1 MREEIPQLTGVLEGF
16 PDDAAPVGAIW
27 PPGNAASPQAAVS
40 PQTTAASQTIG
51 SPRTTVSA
59 QTAVSPQT
67 DGPLRLGGFSK
78 DAGVF
83 RDAGFARDAV
93 LPGGAV
99 LPVLPALAELLPAG
113 GLARGSVIAVDQP
126 GLLCLALVA
135 AASAAGAWC
144 GVAGIPDLGVA
155 AAAGM
160 GVQPARLML
169 VAHPGPGWP
178 QVVASMLEACEVVVV
193 RPPDRPPAQ
202 IRRRLEGALRRGG
215 GVLVAAGEWEG
226 APVRLRVARRSWAGI
241 GDGYGSLRACRAEV
255 VAAGRGAVARPR
267 RRWLWLPAPDGT
279 VTTDE
284 TADAGC
290 IGLPGGT
297 ATAEAPGA
305 TPAFLRAA
313 W

>member
-1 MREEIPQLTGVLEGF
+1 MREEIPQLTGDFERS
-16 PDDAAPVGAIW
+16 PEDAAPVGAIR
-27 PPGNAASPQAAVS
+27 PPGNAVS
-40 PQTTAASQTIG
+40 PF
-51 SPRTTVSA
+51 PER
-59 QTAVSPQT
+59 
-67 DGPLRLGGFSK
+67 
-78 DAGVF
+78 AGVL
-83 RDAGFARDAV
+83 RDAGFSRDAV
-93 LPGGAV
+93 VPGGAV

-113 GLARGSVIAVDQP
+113 GLVRGSVVAVDRP

-193 RPPDRPPAQ
+193 HPPAGPPPQ

-215 GVLVAAGEWEG
+215 GVLVATGEWEG
-226 APVRLRVARRSWAGI
+226 APVRLRVARRSWTGI
-241 GDGYGSLRACRAEV
+241 GNGYGSLRACRADV
-255 VAAGRGAVARPR
+255 VAEGRGAVARPR

-279 VTTDE
+279 AGTDE
-284 TADAGC
+284 TADAGLL
-290 IGLPGGT
+290 GLPGGT
-297 ATAEAPGA
+297 AATETPG
-305 TPAFLRAA
+305 TVPAFRRAA
-313 W
+313 R

>member
-1 MREEIPQLTGVLEGF
+1 M
-16 PDDAAPVGAIW
+16 
-27 PPGNAASPQAAVS
+27 
-40 PQTTAASQTIG
+40 
-51 SPRTTVSA
+51 
-59 QTAVSPQT
+59 
-67 DGPLRLGGFSK
+67 
-78 DAGVF
+78 
-83 RDAGFARDAV
+83 

-135 AASAAGAWC
+135 ASSAAGAWC

-178 QVVASMLEACEVVVV
+178 QVVASMLEGCEVVVV
-193 RPPDRPPAQ
+193 RPPARPPAQ

-215 GVLVAAGEWEG
+215 GVLVVAGEWEG

-297 ATAEAPGA
+297 ATAEVPGA